1 MGGNLVDLY
10 NDIIFLYRSGI
21 EINKIAEIKNVE
33 LELINEVLSSVVSQ
47 TKAKKKRNIVQEV
60 GNQNKWKNELP
71 AEEIL
76 QIMAETLAP
85 EERHDGQRTVPSRP
99 IPSVDRSDR
108 PGEDSEMVD
117 RLEAERVAS
126 EAPKDLR
133 SAVESATLNEK
144 KKRRF
149 DWEKISSEVS
159 NLLDDDLDL

>member
-21 EINKIAEIKNVE
+21 ETNKIAEIKNVE

>member
-21 EINKIAEIKNVE
+21 ETNKIAEIKNVE

-133 SAVESATLNEK
+133 RAVESATLGEK

>member
-21 EINKIAEIKNVE
+21 ETNKIAEIKNVE

-133 SAVESATLNEK
+133 RAVESATLDEK

>member
-1 MGGNLVDLY
+1 MGDNLVDLY

-21 EINKIAEIKNVE
+21 DASKIAEIKNVE
-33 LELINEVLSSVVSQ
+33 LELINDVLSSVVSQ

-76 QIMAETLAP
+76 QIMAESLAP

-126 EAPKDLR
+126 KAPKELR
-133 SAVESATLNEK
+133 KAVESATLDEK
-144 KKRRF
+144 KKRRS